1 MSQTKIKLKDL
12 NIHLTCVLC
21 GGYYI
26 DATTIIECLHSFCK
40 TCIVQ
45 YLDTHKFCPICDAQ
59 VHKTRPLLN
68 IRSDQTLQ
76 DIVYKLVP
84 GLFKNEMK
92 RRREFYA
99 QHPEVVPASS
109 EERGEVLGGERLI
122 FSPKD
127 MISISMEYCP
137 IGVLFPHLQGNQI
150 SNISSSQ
157 SHRRYLYCPGALTIA
172 HLKKLIHAKYNL
184 LPKQQVDILYM
195 HDYLFDEYTM
205 MDLAYIYSWRRNE
218 PIRLFY
224 KIYNKP
230 TDKDTLRE
238 SNDNTCKGI
247 EKQRVNDG
255 RPVLNGNDR
264 THQNTPNSKP
274 VPIHGVD
281 KKEVRDA
288 IWNYV
293 KPSDQT
299 ECDLKCIDQTFDKDG
314 FVDTNGKILN
324 ELENCI
330 TNKVF

>member
-1 MSQTKIKLKDL
+1 MSQTRIKLKDL

-21 GGYYI
+21 GGYFI

-45 YLDTHKFCPICDAQ
+45 YLETHKFCPICDAQ

-92 RRREFYA
+92 RRREYYA

-137 IGVLFPHLQGNQI
+137 IAVSFPHLQINQT
-150 SNISSSQ
+150 SNISNTQ
-157 SHRRYLYCPGALTIA
+157 NHCRYLYCPGALTIA

-184 LPKQQVDILYM
+184 LPKQKIAIMYM
-195 HDYLFDEYTM
+195 HDYLIDEYTM
-205 MDLAYIYSWRRNE
+205 MDLAYIYSWRRNG

-230 TDKDTLRE
+230 INKKSLKKNNNEVSEVR
-238 SNDNTCKGI
+238 
-247 EKQRVNDG
+247 EKQESDN
-255 RPVLNGNDR
+255 
-264 THQNTPNSKP
+264 NSISNSNSQTYNNKNCKL
-274 VPIHGVD
+274 VHVHGAD
-281 KKEVRDA
+281 KKEMKEM

-293 KPSDQT
+293 KPNQT
-299 ECDLKCIDQTFDKDG
+299 ECDLKCIDQTFAKNT
-314 FVDTNGKILN
+314 FTNSNSKILN
-324 ELENCI
+324 ELENCPI